1 MAKKFTKLG
10 KKNKK
15 NENLYLIEDEN
26 TELVR
31 TTQRV
36 VSIED
41 LQAKKTYLRSR
52 IAEIDSDIHEL
63 QGA

>member
-1 MAKKFTKLG
+1 MPKKFTKLN

-15 NENLYLIEDEN
+15 GKNLYLIEDEN

-36 VSIED
+36 VTIEE
-41 LQAKKTYLRSR
+41 LQEKKTYLRSR
-52 IAEIDSDIHEL
+52 ISEIDSDIHEL